1 MTQMTARRFRGL
13 CGAALALALAAW
25 ASASPQVPERR
36 ASSSRQTEGASAER
50 LPARLF
56 PSEPRLNVEREV
68 VLPEKFSR
76 GGVRVEPRLLGEL
89 QETGERRRRDRSD
102 DSAQE
107 PADADEATNVQK
119 APPPAADPSEKAD
132 STHEEATARRSNE
145 SAQTAD
151 ELPDP
156 KDTPGDLIAGS
167 TEISAVSATAD
178 PVSAARAGRYNYGL
192 WVLAPA
198 LMSIILAIAFR
209 QVVPAL
215 FLGILT
221 GAYMLTLG
229 QSRLAATP
237 TTPPPAAVADYANM
251 HSGVGGFRY
260 AVEQL
265 VLAPVVTPELGH
277 YRMKIIFFTLIIGFA
292 VGVMGRNGGTA
303 GMVEIVAGRS
313 GSPRRGLLTSWLA
326 GLVVFFDDY
335 ANAMIIGPTMQ
346 SVFDK
351 LKLSRA
357 KLAYIV
363 DTTSA
368 PVASLAIIGTWIGA
382 EIAYLGDGLK
392 TVKESHPE
400 GLPGFITGMDGM
412 AAFVGSIPYRF
423 YAIFALVLTFW
434 ICLTRRDFGP
444 MWKAESRALS
454 GESGATAG
462 EARIIYEKR
471 PVVPRWWLGF
481 LPIFVLVGITVG
493 ILMGVGWSGAT
504 WSDANLTLTAKI
516 SETIKA
522 GGEDISYLAIFYGAW
537 GCAITAMLLTFLSRA
552 CSIRDAGDAGLE
564 GMARMFPAI
573 VILVLAW
580 GLSQVCSEL
589 ELGRIVAAELQ
600 ARSFPIIWTPVAIF
614 VCACIISFST
624 GTSWGTMGIL
634 CPTTVIIM
642 AEFFRH
648 LPADQVDA
656 MTPLFYSA
664 VGAVLTGAIFGD
676 HCSPISDT
684 TVLASLASG
693 CRHEEHVWTQMPY
706 ALLGAAAAVGCGNI
720 VTDVYGQPW
729 TYAIGAGVAALLLV
743 VLIVGRPP
751 RLLTP
756 DAVAVSTKPRG
767 VVSR

>member
-1 MTQMTARRFRGL
+1 MTQMMARRSRRL
-13 CGAALALALAAW
+13 CGAVMALVLGAA
-25 ASASPQVPERR
+25 AHATERGSEPGTPTPLQ
-36 ASSSRQTEGASAER
+36 AEAVLAER
-50 LPARLF
+50 LPAKLF
-56 PSEPRLNVEREV
+56 PTEPRFKEERKA
-68 VLPEKFSR
+68 VLPVTFSR
-76 GGVRVEPRLLGEL
+76 GEMGVEALLSDEFQEP
-89 QETGERRRRDRSD
+89 GERRRRDRGG
-102 DSAQE
+102 DSTQE
-107 PADADEATNVQK
+107 PTDADEATDAQE
-119 APPPAADPSEKAD
+119 APPPAENPDEKAD
-132 STHEEATARRSNE
+132 STSEEATAGRSNE

-151 ELPDP
+151 ELPNP

-167 TEISAVSATAD
+167 TEVSAGAPAA
-178 PVSAARAGRYNYGL
+178 PVSAARAGRYKYGL

-198 LMSIILAIAFR
+198 LVSIILAIVFR

-229 QSRLAATP
+229 QARLATPP
-237 TTPPPAAVADYANM
+237 TTEPPAAVAKYAQM
-251 HSGVGGFRY
+251 HAAVGGFRY

-277 YRMKIIFFTLIIGFA
+277 YRMKIVFFTLIIGFA

-313 GSPRRGLLTSWLA
+313 GSPRRGLLTSWVA

-382 EIAYLGDGLK
+382 EIGYLGDGLK
-392 TVKESHPE
+392 VVKENNPE
-400 GLPGFITGMDGM
+400 GLPGFIAGMDGM

-423 YAIFALVLTFW
+423 YAVFALVLTFW

-444 MWKAESRALS
+444 MWKSESRALS
-454 GESGATAG
+454 GESGAAAG
-462 EARIIYEKR
+462 EAKIIYEKQ
-471 PVVPRWWLGF
+471 PIVPRWWLGF
-481 LPIFVLVGITVG
+481 LPIFVLVGVTVG
-493 ILMGVGWSGAT
+493 ILMGAGWNQAV
-504 WSDANLTLTAKI
+504 WSDATLTLTGKI

-522 GGEDISYLAIFYGAW
+522 GGDDISYVAIFYGAW
-537 GCAITAMLLTFLSRA
+537 GCAVTAMVLTFLSRA
-552 CSIRDAGDAGLE
+552 CSIREAGDAGLE

-580 GLSQVCSEL
+580 GLSQVCDEL
-589 ELGRIVAAELQ
+589 ELGPIVAAELK

-634 CPTTVIIM
+634 CPMTVIIM

-693 CRHEEHVWTQMPY
+693 CRHEEHIWTQMPY
-706 ALLGAAAAVGCGNI
+706 ALLGAAAAVGCGNVI
-720 VTDVYGQPW
+720 TDVYGQPW
-729 TYAIGAGVAALLLV
+729 YYAIGAGAVALLLV

-751 RLLTP
+751 RLLPP
-756 DAVAVSTKPRG
+756 DGVAVATKPRG